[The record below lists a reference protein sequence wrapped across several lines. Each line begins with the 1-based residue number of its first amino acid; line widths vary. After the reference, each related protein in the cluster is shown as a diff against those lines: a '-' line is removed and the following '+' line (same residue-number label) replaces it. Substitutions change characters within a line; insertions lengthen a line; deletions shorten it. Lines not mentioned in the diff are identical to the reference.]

1 MHCEAVGV
9 GGRAEVLRIRLELM
23 IRACDAIQREIANL
37 TASTVRPRGSNG
49 AACPTAGG
57 PNPPQQQRPTP
68 TQRGAGRLSTGW

>member
-37 TASTVRPRGSNG
+37 TASTVRPPGKQWRGL
-49 AACPTAGG
+49 PDGG
-57 PNPPQQQRPTP
+57 R
-68 TQRGAGRLSTGW
+68 S